1 MKNILFYVISI
12 LTLLCAISVVTTRHL
27 FRGALALIGVL
38 SGIAGMYL
46 LMNAQFLAAAQITV
60 YIGGIVVLIVYV
72 VMLVSDVTHGELPT
86 SKTWRKAVSGFLV
99 ALLFVLLVIAVAPLG
114 IVESAQAAS
123 RKSASIYEIG
133 KALLSPEKGG
143 FILAFELIS
152 LLLIAAIIGA
162 ITIAYPSKEK
172 EIEKTEESQV
182 MEEVE
187 K

>member
-1 MKNILFYVISI
+1 MKNLLFYILSI

-38 SGIAGMYL
+38 IGIAGMYL
-46 LMNAQFLAAAQITV
+46 LLNAQFLAAAQITV

-72 VMLVSDVTHGELPT
+72 VMLVSDVTHGELPV

-99 ALLFVLLVIAVAPLG
+99 AVLFVLMVIAAAPLG
-114 IVESAQAAS
+114 VTDQTQEAI

-152 LLLIAAIIGA
+152 LLLIAVIVGA

-172 EIEKTEESQV
+172 EIEKSEEGQL
-182 MEEVE
+182 MEEV
-187 K
+187 KK